1 MSGIRVANDES
12 LSISRE
18 SVERSW
24 SLVLPTTRDDD
35 VDRVPSLLPQP
46 SMDDLT
52 TRKVLSVVS
61 HASIFINATVLAIA
75 IPIMILMLSNDPIV
89 QGNSKEALN
98 FHINLLIGYAIVALL
113 FISIIGILLPL
124 YWVAF

>member
-1 MSGIRVANDES
+1 
-12 LSISRE
+12 
-18 SVERSW
+18 
-24 SLVLPTTRDDD
+24 
-35 VDRVPSLLPQP
+35 
-46 SMDDLT
+46 MDDLT

-113 FISIIGILLPL
+113 FISIIGIP
-124 YWVAF
+124 VAFVLGGTLALVNLIMPIVAIVHAATNTERPYRYPFVWHML